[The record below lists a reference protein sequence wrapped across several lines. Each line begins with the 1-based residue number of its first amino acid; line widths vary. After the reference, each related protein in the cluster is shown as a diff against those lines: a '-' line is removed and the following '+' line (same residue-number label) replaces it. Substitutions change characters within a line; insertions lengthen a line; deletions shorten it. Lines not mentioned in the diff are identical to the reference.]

1 LTHVVGTVHNVERKD
16 AADKEPAM
24 TAATTTTCKVR
35 VTLQPLYGPEYPDAR
50 ILINGADGGAVVEEF
65 YSWKTGHPVAYYEV
79 KALDCITTGIGREG
93 RCYNGG
99 RKYYRAAT
107 RDEAIARFVNDRAY
121 HELMVWH
128 RPGVGET
135 YADGT
140 PVRYSSEDAE
150 GCIWRL
156 PMR

>member
-1 LTHVVGTVHNVERKD
+1 
-16 AADKEPAM
+16 M
-24 TAATTTTCKVR
+24 TATLTATRKATIR
-35 VTLQPLYGPEYPDAR
+35 VTLEPLCGPEYPDAR

-65 YSWKTGHPVAYYEV
+65 FSWKTGHRVAYYEV
-79 KALDCITTGIGREG
+79 KALDGITTGIGREG

-99 RKYYRAAT
+99 HKYWRAAT
-107 RDEAIARFVNDRAY
+107 RDEAVARFANDRDF

-140 PVRYSSEDAE
+140 PVRYSSEDSD